1 MSRYVA
7 DSTATLLKIH
17 ARLQEWPALDNA
29 LTALIFLDEREVVP
43 YHPPLGD
50 A

>member
-7 DSTATLLKIH
+7 DSTAALLKIH
-17 ARLQEWPALDNA
+17 ARLQERPALDNT
-29 LTALIFLDEREVVP
+29 LTALSFLDEREIAP